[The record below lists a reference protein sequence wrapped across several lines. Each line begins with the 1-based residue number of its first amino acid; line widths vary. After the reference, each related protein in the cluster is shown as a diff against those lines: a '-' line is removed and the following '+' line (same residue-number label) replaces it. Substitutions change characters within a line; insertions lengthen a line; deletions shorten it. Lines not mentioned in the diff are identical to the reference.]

1 MDSERRKS
9 ARQKSFLQGRLYFNH
24 GRSAIDCLV
33 RDISHDGAKLIFSQ
47 TAAIPDVVDLYIP
60 QKEQTL
66 QAHVQW
72 RSGDEVGVTFPSTQA
87 SASTSGTSDL
97 EERVEHLETEVAA
110 LKRMV
115 RRLRADASGNDP
127 EAA

>member
-72 RSGDEVGVTFPSTQA
+72 RSGGEVGVTFPSSQA
-87 SASTSGTSDL
+87 PATGSGTSDL
-97 EERVEHLETEVAA
+97 CQRVEQLETEVAA
-110 LKRMV
+110 LKRIV
-115 RRLRADASGNDP
+115 RRLKADVGNDP